1 MSKDRTDVTYLALS
15 HIHNTIN
22 ERRIIEKTS
31 KHTFEMTVKT
41 TQFEFFVRFHIY
53 ISAVHILITLMR

>member
-1 MSKDRTDVTYLALS
+1 MSRDRTDDTYLALS
-15 HIHNTIN
+15 QIHNTIN

-31 KHTFEMTVKT
+31 KHTSEMTVT
-41 TQFEFFVRFHIY
+41 ATQFEFVPQFHSY